1 MGGGRYVLLGLAPA
15 RSDWFRDVAQWAN
28 AGIVA
33 AEFVKCLSAEEVRA
47 RLSSGRPFSALLVD
61 ASLPALDRDFIDD
74 VRGAGCAVLV
84 VGDGRRGR
92 GWVELGAAATL
103 PARFDRKVL
112 VDALSGHVSLIGRAD
127 RPRAEDDEPTRDRW
141 RAPLIAVTGPGGTG
155 ASTIAI
161 AIAQGLASDARNS
174 GAVVLADFC
183 LRAEQAMLHDA
194 RDVVPGV
201 QELVDAFRTGRPS
214 GDDIRASTF
223 AVAERSYRLLLGLR
237 HSRAW
242 STIRP
247 KAFEATLD
255 GLRTAFRCV
264 VADVDADL
272 EGEDGGGSIDVEER
286 NVMARITCASAAVVA
301 VVGLPGMKG
310 THSLARVVAD
320 VLRLGAA
327 RSRVVAVVNR
337 APRSARARSEVER
350 TLQQLLPAWAEAGM
364 PRPVF
369 VPDRHPYDALRD
381 NVRLPDALVTPVTA
395 GCRSVIERPRDE
407 TVDRPA
413 APRLVTPG
421 ALGQWTPELEWR

>member
-15 RSDWFRDVAQWAN
+15 RSDWFRDVAHWAN
-28 AGIVA
+28 AGIIA

-47 RLSSGRPFSALLVD
+47 RLATGRPFSALLVD
-61 ASLPALDRDFIDD
+61 ATLPSLDRDFVDV

-92 GWVELGAAATL
+92 DWAELGAAATL
-103 PARFDRKVL
+103 PTRFDRKVL

-127 RPRAEDDEPTRDRW
+127 GTHATDDPPVTNHW
-141 RAPLIAVTGPGGTG
+141 HAPIIAVTGPGGTG

-161 AIAQGLASDARNS
+161 ALAQGLASDARCAGS
-174 GAVVLADFC
+174 VLLADFC

-194 RDVVPGV
+194 GDVVPGV
-201 QELVDAFRTGRPS
+201 QELVDAFRTARPS
-214 GDDIRASTF
+214 GDEIRASTF
-223 AVAERSYRLLLGLR
+223 AVPERGYRLLLGLR

-272 EGEDGGGSIDVEER
+272 EGEDDGGSIDVEER
-286 NVMARITCASAAVVA
+286 NVMARISCASADAVA
-301 VVGLPGMKG
+301 VVGVPGMKG

-320 VLRLGAA
+320 LVSLGIAG
-327 RSRVVAVVNR
+327 SRIVTVVNR
-337 APRSARARSEVER
+337 APRGARARAEIEG
-350 TLQQLLPAWAEAGM
+350 TLRQLLPAWADSGAPG
-364 PRPVF
+364 PVF
-369 VPDRHPYDALRD
+369 VPDRHADEALRD
-381 NVRLPDALVTPVTA
+381 NVRLPDALVTAMTA
-395 GCRSVIERPRDE
+395 ACRSVTERVRGE
-407 TVDRPA
+407 AVRHPA
-413 APRLVTPG
+413 PPRLVTPG

>member
-28 AGIVA
+28 AGIVG

-61 ASLPALDRDFIDD
+61 ASLPALDRDFVDD

-92 GWVELGAAATL
+92 DWTELGAAATL
-103 PARFDRKVL
+103 PTRFERKDL

-127 RPRAEDDEPTRDRW
+127 RSPATDDTPAPERW

-161 AIAQGLASDARNS
+161 AVAQGLASDARNA
-174 GAVVLADFC
+174 GVVLLADFC

-223 AVAERSYRLLLGLR
+223 AVPERGYRLLLGLR

-255 GLRTAFRCV
+255 GLRSAFRCV

-272 EGEDGGGSIDVEER
+272 ECEDDGGSIDVEER
-286 NVMARITCASAAVVA
+286 NAMARITCASADVIA

-310 THSLARVVAD
+310 THSLVGVVAE
-320 VLRLGAA
+320 VMRLGIPG
-327 RSRVVAVVNR
+327 RRVVAVVNR
-337 APRSARARSEVER
+337 APRGARARAEVER
-350 TLQQLLPAWAEAGM
+350 TLHELLPAWAETGM
-364 PRPVF
+364 PSPVF
-369 VPDRHPYDALRD
+369 VPDRHADDALRD
-381 NVRLPDALVTPVTA
+381 NVRLPDALVVPVTS
-395 GCRSVIERPRDE
+395 GCRSLTERSHDE
-407 TVDRPA
+407 ADGRQAV
-413 APRLVTPG
+413 PRLVTPG